1 VPRPLHTVVET
12 PEFVSRARSLFSD
25 AERTDLIDHLAANPS
40 AGEPIPGTGGARKL
54 RWAASG
60 RGKRGGAR
68 IITFYTGLSLPV
80 FLLSAFG
87 KNEKADL
94 TPGERNEL
102 RGVLSE
108 IVRAYRKGATA
119 HVKGRK

>member
-1 VPRPLHTVVET
+1 M
-12 PEFVSRARSLFSD
+12 
-25 AERTDLIDHLAANPS
+25 
-40 AGEPIPGTGGARKL
+40 